1 MSGEGDFLFVKAPI
15 RFHHPGLV
23 VSWLSPRFVLPVV
36 VLPYSFVCTPIIWQ
50 GPKNKGKARKEISSY
65 RGD

>member
-1 MSGEGDFLFVKAPI
+1 MSDEGDFLFVKGLI

-50 GPKNKGKARKEISSY
+50 GPKIKGKAERKLV